1 MLWKVGSKVFS
12 HDIMLA
18 GARGERSV
26 AVIKAGGRRDALFD
40 GKPNLRA
47 TRTRERGRAS
57 KFEKDFMSERALESE
72 ASTSNKALCK

>member
-47 TRTRERGRAS
+47 TRTREKEGGLPSS
-57 KFEKDFMSERALESE
+57 KQILCQSELL
-72 ASTSNKALCK
+72 KVK